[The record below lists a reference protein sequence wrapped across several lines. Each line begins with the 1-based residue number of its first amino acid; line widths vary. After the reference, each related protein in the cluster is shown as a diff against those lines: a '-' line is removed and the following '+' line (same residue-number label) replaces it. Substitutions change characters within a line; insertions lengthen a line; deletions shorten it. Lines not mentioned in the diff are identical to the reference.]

1 MLNVGA
7 AVEPSKA
14 VHSEWLHDATCIHTL
29 HWPHNSINV
38 TLNLHSL
45 HWTLRHHICNNIRHV
60 VTHFCYSLIHVDT
73 MRYNYNQLKY

>member
-14 VHSEWLHDATCIHTL
+14 VHSEWLHDATSIHTL